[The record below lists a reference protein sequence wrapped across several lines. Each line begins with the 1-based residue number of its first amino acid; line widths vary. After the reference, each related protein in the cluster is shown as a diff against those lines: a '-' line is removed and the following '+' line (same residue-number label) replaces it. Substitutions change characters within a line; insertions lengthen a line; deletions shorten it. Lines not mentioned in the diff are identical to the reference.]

1 MKNLLITIVALVL
14 GLRANSKT
22 SVHPEMEKLARA
34 FHGVIGKQDE
44 AGWKKFILE
53 NYTQA
58 LINKPLK
65 TKIEKSDGEPATTEN
80 TEATN
85 QIDSKVAM
93 YARLHNDFGNSK
105 IISIAP
111 EGEQLSMVLQN
122 SSGLTGNFTF
132 TFEKKQAYLIDG
144 LKVEVRSR

>member
-1 MKNLLITIVALVL
+1 MVALLLVL
-14 GLRANSKT
+14 ETNSQS
-22 SVHPEMEKLARA
+22 SVHPEMEKRVRE
-34 FHGVIGKQDE
+34 FHRIIGKQDE

-58 LINKPLK
+58 LIDKPLK
-65 TKIEKSDGEPATTEN
+65 TKIVKPDGEEASAGN
-80 TEATN
+80 SEATN

-93 YARLHNDFGNSK
+93 YARLHKDFANSK

-111 EGEQLSMVLQN
+111 EGDQLTMVLQN
-122 SSGLTGNFTF
+122 SSGLNGNFTF

-144 LKVEVRSR
+144 LKVEVRGR